1 MKKLSRRSFLNNMIS
16 CSLALPLSSFLTIP
30 FKDTNNESS
39 TDNHTNS
46 NLFDEMSILFL
57 GTGAADWDEKLY
69 PKNKSDLI
77 AGFHRGLSS
86 ILINNSI
93 LVDCGPTVPRALD
106 MFRVDVNGITDILI
120 THSHADH
127 FNVKSINEIQTKRS
141 NNAKINLW
149 VHEGVSSYFTTLAN
163 DTGCEVNSIKCF
175 EDFSINGL
183 DVTSVEANHDRADTG
198 EQCLHYILK
207 AKNERLFYALDGGWF
222 TTKTWNTLKGLKIDA
237 IVWDTTWGDDNY
249 YCLFSHNNLPM
260 IRMMMDPFMKEKI
273 FNADTKVILSHLGRN
288 YHPSLQELKRKAAV
302 EQMIVPHD
310 GMEIVI

>member
-1 MKKLSRRSFLNNMIS
+1 MIS
-16 CSLALPLSSFLTIP
+16 CSLVLPFSSFMSIP
-30 FKDTNNESS
+30 LRNYNYESS
-39 TDNHTNS
+39 TGNRKNS
-46 NLFDEMSILFL
+46 YLFDEISILFL

-77 AGFHRGLSS
+77 AGLHRGLSS

-106 MFRVDVNGITDILI
+106 MFGVDLNSITDILI

-141 NNAKINLW
+141 NKNKINLW
-149 VHEGVSSYFTTLAN
+149 IHEGASSYFTTLAN

-175 EDFSINGL
+175 KSFPINGL
-183 DVTSVEANHDRADTG
+183 EVTPVEANHYRENTG

-207 AKNERLFYALDGGWF
+207 AKNKTLFYALDGGWF
-222 TTKTWNTLKGLKIDA
+222 TTKTWNVLKELKIDA

-249 YCLFSHNNLPM
+249 YCLFSHNSLPM
-260 IRMMMDPFMKEKI
+260 IRLMMESFTKEKI
-273 FNADTKVILSHLGRN
+273 LNTDAKVILSHLGRN
-288 YHPSLQELKRKAAV
+288 YHPSHEKLKRKAAD

-310 GMEIVI
+310 GKEIVI